1 MMHVVFLHWSPQ
13 VTGKVIIDVHEVS
26 LYYVSVLYF
35 TVYFFERRFLKTD
48 TKNFNRTIV
57 K

>member
-1 MMHVVFLHWSPQ
+1 MIHVVFLHWSPQ

-35 TVYFFERRFLKTD
+35 TVYFLNAGF
-48 TKNFNRTIV
+48 
-57 K
+57 